1 MPSQYRP
8 QILGWIG
15 DLGKGTNYLSGPD
28 DRLLYAN
35 DNYCAFLRKTSSDQI
50 FYLCVSTIVIICS
63 FLGIYISFLLLFEFN
78 PETESFLFITFLILF
93 ITCILALYI
102 FIPELYQNLFT
113 RKGSPIILNRK
124 TKKVYINESYFFN
137 FTTFK
142 NPIYFLHPNKKRI
155 KEYDWADL
163 HGVVVY
169 NFSTKKR
176 IKECDWADLHGVVV
190 HNFSTYP
197 LCTTILMVC
206 EPGTYKTI
214 DHVLLDPLRYS
225 VGRYL
230 VWGWVNNFM
239 CFNDL
244 ISLND
249 GKYTWEQETPF
260 KKDIIQGQGWPEWM
274 VEAFNALSPEHLTE
288 IKQKYHVQ

>member
-15 DLGKGTNYLSGPD
+15 DLDKGSKNISGAD

-50 FYLCVSTIVIICS
+50 FYLCIFTIAFILSIPLIYLSITIILDLDLDS
-63 FLGIYISFLLLFEFN
+63 DENTLI
-78 PETESFLFITFLILF
+78 FITFIVMLIASF
-93 ITCILALYI
+93 VGLYLS
-102 FIPELYQNLFT
+102 IPEIYQNLFT
-113 RKGSPIILNRK
+113 RKGSPIIFNRK
-124 TKKVYINESYFFN
+124 TNKVYINESYFFN
-137 FTTFK
+137 FTSFK
-142 NPIYFLHPNKKRI
+142 NPIHFLKPNKKRI

-163 HGVVVY
+163 HGVVV
-169 NFSTKKR
+169 
-176 IKECDWADLHGVVV
+176 
-190 HNFSTYP
+190 HNFSTYS
-197 LCTTILMVC
+197 LNTTILMVC
-206 EPGTYKTI
+206 EPGTHKTI
-214 DHVLLDPLRYS
+214 DHVLLDPLRYGIGS
-225 VGRYL
+225 YQ

-260 KKDIIQGQGWPEWM
+260 KKDIIQDQGWPEWM

>member
-15 DLGKGTNYLSGPD
+15 DLDKGSKNISGAD

-50 FYLCVSTIVIICS
+50 FYLFISLISILSLTFYIIFYFSFNFSFSFEISIDNDEKIIDILLSFGVIVSL
-63 FLGIYISFLLLFEFN
+63 FAIYLM
-78 PETESFLFITFLILF
+78 
-93 ITCILALYI
+93 
-102 FIPELYQNLFT
+102 IPELYQNLFT
-113 RKGSPIILNRK
+113 RRGCPIIFNRK
-124 TKKVYINESYFFN
+124 TNKVYINESYFFN
-137 FTTFK
+137 FTSFK
-142 NPIYFLHPNKKRI
+142 NPIHFLQPNKKRI

-163 HGVVVY
+163 HGVVV
-169 NFSTKKR
+169 
-176 IKECDWADLHGVVV
+176 
-190 HNFSTYP
+190 HNFSTYS
-197 LCTTILMVC
+197 LNTTILMVC
-206 EPGTYKTI
+206 EPGTHKTI
-214 DHVLLDPLRYS
+214 DHVLLDPQRNGIGSYQ
-225 VGRYL
+225 

-260 KKDIIQGQGWPEWM
+260 KKDIIQDQGWPEWM

>member
-8 QILGWIG
+8 QILGWID
-15 DLGKGTNYLSGPD
+15 DLDKGTNYLSGAD

-35 DNYCAFLRKTSSDQI
+35 DNYCAFLRKTSSDQV
-50 FYLCVSTIVIICS
+50 FYLFIFTIVIIS
-63 FLGIYISFLLLFEFN
+63 YFLIIAIYIYFFDVLIIKENIEIFLVITSCLLIYTIGMYLTFISEF
-78 PETESFLFITFLILF
+78 
-93 ITCILALYI
+93 
-102 FIPELYQNLFT
+102 YQNLFT
-113 RKGSPIILNRK
+113 RRGCPIIFNRK
-124 TKKVYINESYFFN
+124 TNKVYINESYFFN
-137 FTTFK
+137 FTSFK
-142 NPIYFLHPNKKRI
+142 NPIHFLQPNKKRI

-163 HGVVVY
+163 HGVVV
-169 NFSTKKR
+169 
-176 IKECDWADLHGVVV
+176 
-190 HNFSTYP
+190 HNFSTYS
-197 LCTTILMVC
+197 LNTTILMVC
-206 EPGTYKTI
+206 EPGTHKTI
-214 DHVLLDPLRYS
+214 DHVLLDPLRNGIGSYQ
-225 VGRYL
+225 

-260 KKDIIQGQGWPEWM
+260 KKDIIQDQGWPEWM

>member
-15 DLGKGTNYLSGPD
+15 DLDKGSKNISGAD

-50 FYLCVSTIVIICS
+50 FYLCIS
-63 FLGIYISFLLLFEFN
+63 GI
-78 PETESFLFITFLILF
+78 ITFLLIFIIPVSIYLLTLIKIDSNSHKAIFLIPLIIILF
-93 ITCILALYI
+93 VITLYLM
-102 FIPELYQNLFT
+102 IPELYQNLFT
-113 RKGSPIILNRK
+113 RKGSPIIFNRK
-124 TKKVYINESYFFN
+124 TNKVYINESYFFN
-137 FTTFK
+137 FTSFK
-142 NPIYFLHPNKKRI
+142 NPIHFLQPNKKRI
-155 KEYDWADL
+155 KEYDWT
-163 HGVVVY
+163 
-169 NFSTKKR
+169 N
-176 IKECDWADLHGVVV
+176 LHGVVV
-190 HNFSTYP
+190 HNFSTYS
-197 LCTTILMVC
+197 LNTTILMVC
-206 EPGTYKTI
+206 EPGTHKTI
-214 DHVLLDPLRYS
+214 DHVLLDPLRNGIGSYQ
-225 VGRYL
+225 

-260 KKDIIQGQGWPEWM
+260 KKDIIQDQGWPEWM

>member
-8 QILGWIG
+8 QLLGWID
-15 DLGKGTNYLSGPD
+15 DLDKGTNYLSGAD

-50 FYLCVSTIVIICS
+50 FYLCISTIIIVCL
-63 FLGIYISFLLLFEFN
+63 FPAIYIFFLLIFDFN
-78 PETESFLFITFLILF
+78 PETESFIFITIITLFL
-93 ITCILALYI
+93 TCIFALYI
-102 FIPELYQNLFT
+102 SIPELYQNLFT
-113 RKGSPIILNRK
+113 RKGSPIIFNRK
-124 TKKVYINESYFFN
+124 TNKVYINESYFFN
-137 FTTFK
+137 FTSFK
-142 NPIYFLHPNKKRI
+142 NPIHFLQPNKKRI
-155 KEYDWADL
+155 KEYDW
-163 HGVVVY
+163 
-169 NFSTKKR
+169 T
-176 IKECDWADLHGVVV
+176 DLHGVVV
-190 HNFSTYP
+190 HNFSTYS
-197 LCTTILMVC
+197 LNTTILMVC
-206 EPGTYKTI
+206 EPGTHKTI
-214 DHVLLDPLRYS
+214 DHVLLDPLRNGIGSYQ
-225 VGRYL
+225 

-260 KKDIIQGQGWPEWM
+260 KKDIIQDQGWPEWM

>member
-8 QILGWIG
+8 QILGWID
-15 DLGKGTNYLSGPD
+15 DLDKGKNYLSGPD

-50 FYLCVSTIVIICS
+50 FYLCVSGIITILLIFVIPISIYLLTLIKIDSVNNMAIFLIPYIIVIC
-63 FLGIYISFLLLFEFN
+63 FV
-78 PETESFLFITFLILF
+78 IT
-93 ITCILALYI
+93 LYLM
-102 FIPELYQNLFT
+102 IPELYQNLFT

-142 NPIYFLHPNKKRI
+142 NPIHFLHPNKKRI
-155 KEYDWADL
+155 KEY
-163 HGVVVY
+163 
-169 NFSTKKR
+169 
-176 IKECDWADLHGVVV
+176 DWADLHGVVV

-206 EPGTYKTI
+206 EPGTHKTI
-214 DHVLLDPLRYS
+214 DHVLLDPLRYGIGS
-225 VGRYL
+225 YQ

-249 GKYTWEQETPF
+249 GKYSWEQETPF

-274 VEAFNALSPEHLTE
+274 VEAFNALSPEHLAE

>member
-8 QILGWIG
+8 QILGWID
-15 DLGKGTNYLSGPD
+15 DLDKGKNYLSGPD

-50 FYLCVSTIVIICS
+50 FYLCVSGIITILLIFVIPISIYLLTLIKIDSVNNMAIFLIPYIIVIC
-63 FLGIYISFLLLFEFN
+63 FV
-78 PETESFLFITFLILF
+78 IT
-93 ITCILALYI
+93 LYLM
-102 FIPELYQNLFT
+102 IPELYQNLFT

-137 FTTFK
+137 FTSFK
-142 NPIYFLHPNKKRI
+142 NPIHFLHPNKKRI

-163 HGVVVY
+163 HGVVV
-169 NFSTKKR
+169 
-176 IKECDWADLHGVVV
+176 

-197 LCTTILMVC
+197 LSTTILMVC

-214 DHVLLDPLRYS
+214 DHVLLDPLRYG
-225 VGRYL
+225 VGSYL

-249 GKYTWEQETPF
+249 GKYSWEQETPF

-274 VEAFNALSPEHLTE
+274 VEAFNALSPEHLAE

>member
-15 DLGKGTNYLSGPD
+15 DLGKGTNYFSGAD

-50 FYLCVSTIVIICS
+50 FYFC
-63 FLGIYISFLLLFEFN
+63 ISFFCSVLMIFMIPALSYGLTFIRFDSEGKLFF
-78 PETESFLFITFLILF
+78 SILF
-93 ITCILALYI
+93 FILVCFILVLYLM
-102 FIPELYQNLFT
+102 IPELYQNLFT

-137 FTTFK
+137 FTSFK
-142 NPIYFLHPNKKRI
+142 NPIHFLHPNKKRI
-155 KEYDWADL
+155 KEYDWEDL
-163 HGVVVY
+163 HG
-169 NFSTKKR
+169 
-176 IKECDWADLHGVVV
+176 IVV

-206 EPGTYKTI
+206 EPGTHKTI
-214 DHVLLDPLRYS
+214 DHVLLDPLRYGIGS
-225 VGRYL
+225 YQ

-274 VEAFNALSPEHLTE
+274 VEAFNALSPEHLAE

>member
-8 QILGWIG
+8 QLLGWID
-15 DLGKGTNYLSGPD
+15 DLDKGTNYLSGAD

-35 DNYCAFLRKTSSDQI
+35 DNYCAFLRKTSSDQV
-50 FYLCVSTIVIICS
+50 FYLC
-63 FLGIYISFLLLFEFN
+63 ISG
-78 PETESFLFITFLILF
+78 TITFLLIFIIPVSIYLLTLIKIDSNSHKAIFLIPLIIILF
-93 ITCILALYI
+93 VITLYLM
-102 FIPELYQNLFT
+102 IPELYQNLFT
-113 RKGSPIILNRK
+113 RKGSPIIFNRK
-124 TKKVYINESYFFN
+124 TNKVYINESYFFN
-137 FTTFK
+137 FTSFK
-142 NPIYFLHPNKKRI
+142 NPIHFLQPNKKRI

-163 HGVVVY
+163 HGVVV
-169 NFSTKKR
+169 
-176 IKECDWADLHGVVV
+176 
-190 HNFSTYP
+190 HNFSTYS
-197 LCTTILMVC
+197 LNTTILMVC
-206 EPGTYKTI
+206 EPGTHKTI
-214 DHVLLDPLRYS
+214 DHVLLDPLRYGIGS
-225 VGRYL
+225 YQ

-260 KKDIIQGQGWPEWM
+260 KKDIIQDQGWPEWM

>member
-8 QILGWIG
+8 QLLGWID
-15 DLGKGTNYLSGPD
+15 DLDKGTNYLSGAD

-50 FYLCVSTIVIICS
+50 FYLFISLISILSLTFYIIFYFSFNFSFSFEISIDNDEKIIDILLSLGVIVSL
-63 FLGIYISFLLLFEFN
+63 FAIYLM
-78 PETESFLFITFLILF
+78 
-93 ITCILALYI
+93 
-102 FIPELYQNLFT
+102 IPELYQNLFT
-113 RKGSPIILNRK
+113 RKGSPIIFNRK
-124 TKKVYINESYFFN
+124 TNKVYINESYFFN
-137 FTTFK
+137 FTSFK
-142 NPIYFLHPNKKRI
+142 NPIHFLKPNKKRI
-155 KEYDWADL
+155 KEYDW
-163 HGVVVY
+163 
-169 NFSTKKR
+169 T
-176 IKECDWADLHGVVV
+176 DLHGVVV
-190 HNFSTYP
+190 HNFSTYS
-197 LCTTILMVC
+197 LNTTILMVC
-206 EPGTYKTI
+206 EPGTHKTI
-214 DHVLLDPLRYS
+214 DHVLLDPLRYGIGS
-225 VGRYL
+225 YQ

-260 KKDIIQGQGWPEWM
+260 KKDIIQDQGWPEWM

>member
-8 QILGWIG
+8 QILGWID
-15 DLGKGTNYLSGPD
+15 DLDKGKNYLSGPD

-50 FYLCVSTIVIICS
+50 FYLCIFTIAFILSIVLMSISIIAILDLDLDFDS
-63 FLGIYISFLLLFEFN
+63 DEDTLAFIIFIVFFIASILGLYIS
-78 PETESFLFITFLILF
+78 
-93 ITCILALYI
+93 
-102 FIPELYQNLFT
+102 IPEIYHNIFT
-113 RKGSPIILNRK
+113 RRGCPIILNRK

-137 FTTFK
+137 FTSFK
-142 NPIYFLHPNKKRI
+142 NPIHFLHPNKKRI
-155 KEYDWADL
+155 KEYDWEDL
-163 HGVVVY
+163 HG
-169 NFSTKKR
+169 
-176 IKECDWADLHGVVV
+176 IVV

-206 EPGTYKTI
+206 EPGTHKTI
-214 DHVLLDPLRYS
+214 DHVLLDPLRYGIGS
-225 VGRYL
+225 YQ

-274 VEAFNALSPEHLTE
+274 VEAFNALSPEHLIE